1 MSDDAYGATIAK
13 RRLARELTTARINA
27 GYTAN
32 HACDI
37 LSWGRG
43 KVGRF
48 EANQW
53 KRPEMSD
60 IRDLIRIYGIEE
72 DKRDEIEDLAIRARA
87 RAWWREYPEI
97 FDSEFP
103 GYENDATTIRVFMPL
118 VLPGLLQTPAYTEA
132 LMRSGPR
139 PPAYR
144 RKAVDSRLRRQE
156 ILDRKDGTAPMV
168 SAVITEASLLYR
180 WGLREDRREQIEHL
194 VAFGAH
200 RNVNLRIQ
208 RFEDG
213 PPIGIVSMVNIFGF
227 RDDEPSL
234 VFVETDYSI
243 EEVSKPESVQGY
255 IESFERASDAAL
267 EPADTTGYLE
277 HLAKRM
283 ELSDDRPVSGHLAE
297 GPPKRAQRRL
307 RGDRSQP
314 ARRSR
319 RAGQQATRGG
329 RPRRRPGLVRRV
341 PGRCEGGTLRPEV
354 VVAGYGKPPGGCR
367 HRGLSVRSACL
378 VGLGRGNRQVPSST
392 QTVHAVFKQWLD
404 EKRPNLPDTATKA
417 ARTPHASRPT
427 LDACRPDPDETS
439 VTETK

>member
-1 MSDDAYGATIAK
+1 MTDDAYGATIAK
-13 RRLARELTTARINA
+13 RRLSERLGELRLGT

-32 HACDI
+32 HVCDI
-37 LSWGRG
+37 LNWGRG

-60 IRDLIRIYGIEE
+60 IRDLIRIYGIEGE
-72 DKRDEIEDLAIRARA
+72 QREEIEDLAIRARA
-87 RAWWREYPEI
+87 RPWWREYPEI
-97 FDSEFP
+97 FDGEFA

-156 ILDRKDGTAPMV
+156 ILDRDDGTAPMV

-194 VAFGAH
+194 IALGGH
-200 RNVNLRIQ
+200 RNVQLRIQ

-213 PPIGIVSMVNIFGF
+213 PPAGIVSMVNIFGF
-227 RDDEPSL
+227 RDGEPSL

-255 IESFERASDAAL
+255 IASFERASDAAL
-267 EPADTTGYLE
+267 EPVDTTGYLE

-283 ELSDDRPVSGHLAE
+283 E
-297 GPPKRAQRRL
+297 
-307 RGDRSQP
+307 
-314 ARRSR
+314 
-319 RAGQQATRGG
+319 
-329 RPRRRPGLVRRV
+329 
-341 PGRCEGGTLRPEV
+341 
-354 VVAGYGKPPGGCR
+354 
-367 HRGLSVRSACL
+367 
-378 VGLGRGNRQVPSST
+378 
-392 QTVHAVFKQWLD
+392 
-404 EKRPNLPDTATKA
+404 
-417 ARTPHASRPT
+417 
-427 LDACRPDPDETS
+427 
-439 VTETK
+439 